1 MKTVAVLEPGV
12 VEIIDTP
19 IPKPKPYQALVKTN
33 VACIC
38 NNTDSELSRQDIFQA
53 WKTHFLCTWT

>member
-19 IPKPKPYQALVKTN
+19 IPKPKQIGRAHV
-33 VACIC
+33 
-38 NNTDSELSRQDIFQA
+38 
-53 WKTHFLCTWT
+53 